1 MGAKRRIGVRMV
13 AAAAA
18 ALAVAAAAGCSPG
31 NDAQSAP
38 GASSRAHRPTAPA
51 PEAAAITRVFDTIHK
66 RYADALVG
74 ICMGAIDGSTRAIK
88 CYGTVSRKSK
98 ERPTPST
105 LFQIASISKTFTTTL
120 LALRVSQG
128 KVRFKDPVR
137 NYIPLNAGSSGIPGT
152 MTLLDLANHYSGLP
166 RSTPVADPLA
176 VASSDEY
183 FLAAA
188 SCEARPGCAAG
199 PPGGQYEYSNFA
211 YGVLGEA
218 LARNDGRRD
227 GPYSAWE
234 KDNEAAITKPLGLAD
249 THSWLAWRALAPDRF
264 EARRARALSRDTLRE
279 TEPPMFPPAP
289 WGDAAA
295 GLYSSS
301 NDMLKWLSYSMGLS
315 GTPELDKARPYLYDT
330 PSLIRS
336 RLDPPDPR
344 KAIALA
350 WRVDVYGSGPSKA
363 TCISKDGLSRGFSSH
378 MLFVKDRPLG
388 AFVLLNNAPENPVP
402 GTIAKD
408 LINSL
413 PGAEEAGNR
422 AMCGAVGG

>member
-1 MGAKRRIGVRMV
+1 MV
-13 AAAAA
+13 AATAA
-18 ALAVAAAAGCSPG
+18 ALAACAIAGCSPG
-31 NDAQSAP
+31 REAQSAH
-38 GASSRAHRPTAPA
+38 GAPSRAHRATAPA
-51 PEAAAITRVFDTIHK
+51 PPEAASITRVFDTIHK
-66 RYADALVG
+66 RYAGALVG
-74 ICMGAIDGSTRAIK
+74 ICMGAIDGSARAVK
-88 CYGTVSRKSK
+88 CYGTVSRESN

-128 KVRFKDPVR
+128 KVRLEDPLR
-137 NYIPLNAGSSGIPGT
+137 NYIPLNAGSSGIPGS

-166 RSTPVADPLA
+166 RSTPVGDPLA

-183 FLAAA
+183 FRAAA
-188 SCEARPGCAAG
+188 SCESRPGCAAG

-218 LARNDGRRD
+218 LARNDGHRD

-234 KDNEAAITKPLGLAD
+234 KDNEAAITKPLGLPD
-249 THSWLAWRALAPDRF
+249 THSWLAWRAIAPNRF
-264 EARRARALSRDTLRE
+264 DARRARALNSETLQE
-279 TEPPMFPPAP
+279 AEPPMFPPAP
-289 WGDAAA
+289 WGDAAG

-315 GTPELDKARPYLYDT
+315 GTPALAKARPYLYDT

-336 RLDPPDPR
+336 REDPPDLHR
-344 KAIALA
+344 AIGLA
-350 WRVDVYGSGPSKA
+350 WRVDLRTNGEFKT

-378 MLFVKDRPLG
+378 MVFVKHRRVG
-388 AFVLLNNAPENPVP
+388 AFVLLNNAPENPSP
-402 GTIAKD
+402 GMIARD

-413 PGAEEAGNR
+413 PSAEGSGNR
-422 AMCGAVGG
+422 ATCGPVEGY